1 MKVEQVLFCFFF
13 FFLAFT
19 MNYDAYSQKKSFKF
33 ILTAALLKFSI
44 ISTYMLIIH
53 KTKILNILRYQN
65 TSSAKM
71 YFVLLVNSINME
83 GLKNF
88 HLLKYSAKLL

>member
-1 MKVEQVLFCFFF
+1 MKVRQVWGTFFS
-13 FFLAFT
+13 LY
-19 MNYDAYSQKKSFKF
+19 NELRCHSQKSFKF
-33 ILTAALLKFSI
+33 ILAAVLLKFSI
-44 ISTYMLIIH
+44 IGTYMLIIH
-53 KTKILNILRYQN
+53 KTKISNMLRYQN

-88 HLLKYSAKLL
+88 HLLKHSVKLF

>member
-1 MKVEQVLFCFFF
+1 MKVEQVLFFFVFF

-19 MNYDAYSQKKSFKF
+19 MNYDAYSQKSFKF

-88 HLLKYSAKLL
+88 HLLKYSPKLL